1 MAASKNYERVK
12 EYYSSIDFDL
22 HHQQSTWIFDLCQ
35 NAKTDKEK
43 RAASLQIYTTYL
55 QFIEVF
61 CLNVLVFAS
70 HDLGY
75 LFINNKQLQK
85 NLSHWF
91 FSRDFLE
98 SLMNN
103 LVFGIK
109 EKENINDLENKKGMY
124 KKFLQEAIGDYQR
137 DHDLLN
143 AYKHGFRVQGR
154 GSVTLHLSPDS
165 DPSKKFLL
173 DSYDSSI
180 RYFSRH
186 GKEIM
191 DNRIMFKWRRV
202 FVKLN
207 FLLSIIDNA
216 KLILTNDGNLI
227 ELNTLMVEDMS
238 SVNAQHGVFRVSSHY
253 GTLEESSSLPPDA
266 VAQKV
271 MKDRI

>member
-1 MAASKNYERVK
+1 MDESKNYERVK
-12 EYYSSIDFDL
+12 DYYRAIDFDL
-22 HHQQSTWIFDLCQ
+22 HHQQSEWVFDLCQ
-35 NAKTDKEK
+35 NAKTNKEK
-43 RAASLQIYTTYL
+43 QAASLQIYTTYL

-85 NLSHWF
+85 NLSQWF
-91 FSRDFLE
+91 FSEEFLE

-103 LVFGIK
+103 LVFGVK
-109 EKENINDLENKKGMY
+109 KKWGINDLDNKKRMY
-124 KKFLQEAIGDYQR
+124 KKFLQEAVRDYQR

-154 GSVTLHLSPDS
+154 GSATLHLSQDS
-165 DPSKKFLL
+165 NPNKKILL

-186 GKEIM
+186 GKEII
-191 DNRIMFKWRRV
+191 DNKIMFKWRRV
-202 FVKLN
+202 FVKFN

-216 KLILTNDGNLI
+216 KLILTNAGDPI
-227 ELNTLMVEDMS
+227 ELNTLIVEDRS
-238 SVNAQHGVFRVSSHY
+238 SVDSNHGVFRVSSLY
-253 GTLEESSSLPPDA
+253 GTLEEP
-266 VAQKV
+266 
-271 MKDRI
+271 